1 MNDKVFMALS
11 LRPRKYLAIVR
22 TDLDYQDFNIS
33 LNSLRV
39 EKVYLMHY
47 ELESFDFSRDSEY
60 L

>member
-1 MNDKVFMALS
+1 MIKYLWLLI
-11 LRPRKYLAIVR
+11 LRPRKYLAIIQ

-47 ELESFDFSRDSEY
+47 ELQSFDISRDSEY

>member
-1 MNDKVFMALS
+1 MIKYLLLLV

>member
-1 MNDKVFMALS
+1 MIKYLWLLA
-11 LRPRKYLAIVR
+11 LRPRKYLEIVR

-39 EKVYLMHY
+39 EKVCLMHY